1 MAIKI
6 QVKDNQKFDRT
17 YSTANGTFVNR
28 SVTADPRTTTASNGF
43 PTQYGIADVRPAF
56 GCPFTRMMN
65 QWMNPFAYGL
75 NTFAPAALNAFGR
88 FTPTFANGSNL
99 PFPRTAPFQGWTAPT
114 SFESLPATMPQS
126 FSDAPVMPRI
136 APHPFAAWLGGPA
149 TSPWSTS
156 IDVNG
161 SAAPMP
167 EQAFGATAMT
177 DFVPMDIYE
186 NEDEYIL
193 LAEMPGASV
202 EDVDILVEGRSLTIK
217 GSIKPTRWA
226 ENSQPLLQEKPSFKN
241 IERTLLLGSDVLVE
255 DLDAT
260 LAEGILTLR
269 LPKLSSGC
277 ATTQRVMVATA

>member
-17 YSTANGTFVNR
+17 YGTGNGTFVNR
-28 SVTADPRTTTASNGF
+28 SVNAEPRTTTTSNGF
-43 PTQYGIADVRPAF
+43 AGQYGITDVRPSM
-56 GCPFTRMMN
+56 GCPVVRMMN
-65 QWMNPFAYGL
+65 RGMHPFTYGL
-75 NTFAPAALNAFGR
+75 NTFAPTAPNVFGR
-88 FTPTFANGSNL
+88 FVPTFANGSNL
-99 PFPRTAPFQGWTAPT
+99 PFARTEPFQGWTAPNT
-114 SFESLPATMPQS
+114 FETLGTTTPHPFIDGLT
-126 FSDAPVMPRI
+126 MPRI
-136 APHPFAAWLGGPA
+136 AAHPFAAWLAGLA
-149 TSPWSTS
+149 TAPWSTPVDEA
-156 IDVNG
+156 DVMSEQTFG
-161 SAAPMP
+161 SS
-167 EQAFGATAMT
+167 TMT

-193 LAEMPGASV
+193 LAELPGASV

-226 ENSQPLLQEKPSFKN
+226 ENSQTLLQEKPSFKS

-269 LPKLSSGC
+269 LPKLNAGS
-277 ATTQRVMVATA
+277 TTTRRVMVAAA